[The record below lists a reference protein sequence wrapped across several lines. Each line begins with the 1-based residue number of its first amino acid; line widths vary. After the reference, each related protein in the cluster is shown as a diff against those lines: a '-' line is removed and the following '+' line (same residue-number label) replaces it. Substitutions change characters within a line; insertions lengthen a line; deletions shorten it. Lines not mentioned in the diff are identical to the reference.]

1 MVKYTL
7 LTTLLLLTLQ
17 TFSQNVTAITT
28 KQDTMVSIPLAQ
40 LRKVMY
46 DLQQYDNCT
55 ELVAYQDSAIQSL
68 DRKITFQKAIIDS
81 HEVKDV
87 LQETTINDLKEI
99 SKLKEL
105 KINEL
110 QNDVKFYKRTTI
122 GGLILSV
129 LGIIFI

>member
-17 TFSQNVTAITT
+17 TFYQNVTTVN
-28 KQDTMVSIPLAQ
+28 KQDSMVSVPLSQ

-46 DLQQYDNCT
+46 DLEQYDNCT

-68 DRKITFQKAIIDS
+68 DRKIVFQKAVIDS
-81 HEVKDV
+81 HAVKDI
-87 LQETTINDLKEI
+87 LQEKNFNDCKQI
-99 SKLKEL
+99 GDLKEL
-105 KINEL
+105 KINKL
-110 QNDVKFYKRTTI
+110 QDDVKFYKRTTI
-122 GGLILSV
+122 GGLILTV